1 MVLNQIN
8 TDLICVAGTK
18 NNQDKHF
25 NFFFFFKST
34 VFSVHSHTQT
44 IRDVTVSHLSR
55 YKKLNKMDLGSQ
67 ELFCK

>member
-8 TDLICVAGTK
+8 TNLICVAGTK

-25 NFFFFFKST
+25 NFFFFKST
-34 VFSVHSHTQT
+34 VFSVLSHTQT

-55 YKKLNKMDLGSQ
+55 YDKLNKMYLGSR